1 MSKNR
6 RDSLASELEEKLK
19 DAKAFNQKYRKQL
32 LETETELK
40 VRKLQTYS
48 NSLFYF
54 ITFGNDTVCNV
65 NKCQLSKW
73 RLWCCASLTLKRY
86 QVQILLSGN
95 PDSSFL
101 SLPHYFQENLG

>member
-40 VRKLQTYS
+40 VRKVQTCS
-48 NSLFYF
+48 KSVFFL
-54 ITFGNDTVCNV
+54 ISFGNDTACNV
-65 NKCQLSKW
+65 NKYQRSKW
-73 RLWCCASLTLKRY
+73 ILW
-86 QVQILLSGN
+86 
-95 PDSSFL
+95 
-101 SLPHYFQENLG
+101 